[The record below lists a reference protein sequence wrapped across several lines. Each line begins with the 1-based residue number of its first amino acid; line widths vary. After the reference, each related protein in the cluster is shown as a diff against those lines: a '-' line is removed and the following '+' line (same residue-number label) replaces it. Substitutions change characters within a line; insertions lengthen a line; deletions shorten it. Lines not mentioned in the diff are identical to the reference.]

1 MGISIIDN
9 FNYRAGKP
17 NFERDLFEDVA
28 EMASFPE
35 VYLPPVFECN
45 IKSGDRYRFNVN
57 NDSDPILGKWRLV
70 STSDSGSIE
79 GYTKDEINAIME
91 TKMDKPEIEGTTG
104 QILSISEEGKNI
116 FIDPPQYD
124 DTELREL
131 IEDIQLGNLSYEIV
145 EQLPDPMLQSIPQDV
160 VYMIDT
166 GENVLN
172 MFLFVDGEFKS
183 LGSTTGGALG
193 EPVEANSVLYSNTT
207 LDTVANVK
215 DCLDAIIEK
224 VYYVAPSITSFT
236 CNPSRTSYELGEKV
250 SSITFNWAY
259 NKPIA
264 SQSLTGCTIGVDDRS
279 VVYDVELSSNKTF
292 TLSASDGTNNTS
304 ASKSFTFSSKVH
316 SGSAS
321 VPDTYDSAF
330 ILGLS
335 GTLKGNKS
343 GTYTVNVGANQY
355 FYIAMPS
362 TYNSNADV
370 LVGVVGGFSTE
381 FGRVASFDHTNASGY
396 TCDYNIYKSTNA
408 NLGNVS
414 FVV

>member
-17 NFERDLFEDVA
+17 NFERDLFEDVETMVA
-28 EMASFPE
+28 FPE
-35 VYLPPVFECN
+35 MYLPPVFEAN
-45 IKSGDRYRFNVN
+45 IKTTGDRYRYNVN
-57 NDSDPILGKWRLV
+57 NEVDPLTGKWRLV
-70 STSDSGSIE
+70 VGGGGSNE
-79 GYTKDEINAIME
+79 GYTKSEINAYLE
-91 TKMDKPEIEGTTG
+91 LKLDKPEIEGTTG

-124 DTELREL
+124 DTELKEL
-131 IEDIQLGNLSYEIV
+131 IQDIQLGNLSYEIV
-145 EQLPDPMLQSIPQDV
+145 DSLPDSTLQTVDPNMLYLVKTDSNIVNPF
-160 VYMIDT
+160 
-166 GENVLN
+166 
-172 MFLFVDGEFKS
+172 MFIDGEFKS
-183 LGSTTGGALG
+183 IGSTSGGALG
-193 EPVEANSVLYSNTT
+193 DVVESNNVLYSNTT
-207 LDTVANVK
+207 LDTVTNAK
-215 DCLDAIIEK
+215 EALDAIIAK

-264 SQSLTGCTIGVDDRS
+264 SQLLTGCTIGVDDRS

-321 VPDTYDSAF
+321 IPDTYDSAF

-335 GTLKGNKS
+335 GTLKGNMS
-343 GTYTVNVGANQY
+343 CTYTVNVQNGQY
-355 FYIAMPS
+355 FYIAMPTS
-362 TYNSNADV
+362 YNNSEV
-370 LVGVVGGFSTE
+370 LVGTVGGFSSE
-381 FGRVASFDHTNASGY
+381 FGKVATIQHINSSGY
-396 TCDYNIYKSTNA
+396 ESSYNIYKSTNHS
-408 NLGNVS
+408 LGNIS
-414 FVV
+414 FIV

>member
-17 NFERDLFEDVA
+17 NFERDLFEDVETMVA
-28 EMASFPE
+28 FPE
-35 VYLPPVFECN
+35 MYLPPVFEAN
-45 IKSGDRYRFNVN
+45 IKTTGDRYRYNVN
-57 NDSDPILGKWRLV
+57 NEVDPLTGKWRLV
-70 STSDSGSIE
+70 VGGGGSNE
-79 GYTKDEINAIME
+79 GYTKSEINAYLE
-91 TKMDKPEIEGTTG
+91 LKLDKPEIEGTTG

-215 DCLDAIIEK
+215 DCLDAIIAK

-236 CNPSRTSYELGEKV
+236 CSPSRLAYEIGEKV
-250 SSITFNWAY
+250 ASI
-259 NKPIA
+259 
-264 SQSLTGCTIGVDDRS
+264 
-279 VVYDVELSSNKTF
+279 
-292 TLSASDGTNNTS
+292 
-304 ASKSFTFSSKVH
+304 SFLL
-316 SGSAS
+316 
-321 VPDTYDSAF
+321 P
-330 ILGLS
+330 
-335 GTLKGNKS
+335 
-343 GTYTVNVGANQY
+343 
-355 FYIAMPS
+355 
-362 TYNSNADV
+362 
-370 LVGVVGGFSTE
+370 
-381 FGRVASFDHTNASGY
+381 
-396 TCDYNIYKSTNA
+396 
-408 NLGNVS
+408 
-414 FVV
+414 